1 MAPLPST
8 SHLSTP
14 RSAWIALGGNLGDV
28 ESTIAQA
35 LERLNHTPGIERI
48 SSSTVHRTV
57 PVGENAGIP
66 FGNAVAHL
74 ATVLDPLALLD
85 RLQEIE
91 TQLGRVRTMRW
102 GPRTLD
108 LDLLLYGDEV
118 IDQPKLQVP
127 HPACWYRRFVLDPWV
142 EIGADVVHPTK
153 LQTIARLRDRL
164 LVRPMSITFIGGERE
179 QREGLLRSLKSEFP
193 EIHWSSVI
201 DLDCEPTISIGLGPG
216 DGDITR
222 YEQFRQTFADSW
234 LELRTPATTELEAIR
249 EIVHSAMG
257 E

>member
-1 MAPLPST
+1 MSPLPST

-28 ESTIAQA
+28 DSTIAQA
-35 LERLNHTPGIERI
+35 LQLLNDTPGIALL
-48 SSSTVHRTV
+48 SSSTMHRTA
-57 PVGENAGIP
+57 PVGDNAGTP

-74 ATVLDPLALLD
+74 ATDLEPLELLN

-118 IDQPKLQVP
+118 IDHPRLQIP
-127 HPACWYRRFVLDPWV
+127 QPACWYRRFVLDPWV
-142 EIGADVVHPTK
+142 EIGAYVIHSVK
-153 LQTIARLRDRL
+153 RLTIGELRARL
-164 LVRPMSITFIGGERE
+164 LVRPLSFTLVGGSLK
-179 QREGLLRSLKSEFP
+179 QRDELLRTLNRQFP
-193 EIHWSSVI
+193 KIQWSVVI
-201 DLDCEPTISIGLGPG
+201 NLDDEPTISIGLGPG
-216 DGDITR
+216 DGDIAR
-222 YEQFRQTFADSW
+222 YVQFRQTFAVSW

-249 EIVHSAMG
+249 EIVHSATG